1 MQDYDRIPLP
11 ASKATDDMD
20 VIVKRNQQPF
30 TAPLAD
36 LKQKLPSVLH
46 RSFFRAFA
54 MTFLGPI
61 AYWLFIRQR
70 AWSWSF
76 WVARQ
81 MFSLPRVAR
90 QPTLPPLILDLLGRF
105 LIEGFLVSLAWELA
119 HASFDVFLAQEPM
132 KQGRLLTEESTDP
145 NGSLL
150 DGIKSSRPVARN
162 FAFWELR
169 LIAQH
174 MQRRRQ
180 LIYHDISRVGGSTW
194 SQLHMVCLGELH
206 AVVQRIQA
214 SQNAAGPAPAQSQPT
229 QSGLPKL
236 GNNVKQD
243 NIFAPPRP
251 VRFGQYRGQDPK
263 AYNIV
268 DKSAIKA
275 IEYASTYGPK
285 HDPITK
291 DSVSGLIKNGLVT
304 FLRTPVGA
312 IFRQTFARRVSA
324 VVLGEPYSQLS
335 TILDAIVIIKE
346 LVLHSKKED
355 RFGTVYRDIP
365 NIIRTSTSTYTAVE
379 GFVQRLDVHWTDV
392 EFKPEDRDIKD
403 VQSLLGSLQEGL
415 RDIINEFG
423 EYADDLGLSGMEM
436 RAAKEVV
443 GKGAMDEMRQVGGR

>member
-1 MQDYDRIPLP
+1 MN
-11 ASKATDDMD
+11 

-36 LKQKLPSVLH
+36 LKQKLPSVVH
-46 RSFFRAFA
+46 RAFFRTFV

-61 AYWLFIRQR
+61 AYWLFIRRR
-70 AWSWSF
+70 AWSWSL

-81 MFSLPRVAR
+81 MFSLSRAAR
-90 QPTLPPLILDLLGRF
+90 QPTLPPLIFDLLGRF
-105 LIEGFLVSLAWELA
+105 LIEGFLLSLAWEFA

-150 DGIKSSRPVARN
+150 NGLKSNRPVARN

-174 MQRRRQ
+174 VQQRRQ
-180 LIYHDISRVGGSTW
+180 LIYQDIGRAGGSTW

-206 AVVQRIQA
+206 AVVQRVQA
-214 SQNAAGPAPAQSQPT
+214 GQSAAAPASNQAQAV
-229 QSGLPKL
+229 QSGLPRL

-243 NIFAPPRP
+243 NIFAPPKP
-251 VRFGQYRGQDPK
+251 VRFGQYRGQDAQ

-268 DKSAIKA
+268 DKSTTKA

-291 DSVSGLIKNGLVT
+291 DSISGLIKSGLVA

-312 IFRQTFARRVSA
+312 IFRQTFARRASA
-324 VVLGEPYSQLS
+324 VVLGEPYSQLI
-335 TILDAIVIIKE
+335 TILDAIIIIKE
-346 LVLHSKKED
+346 FVVHSKKED

-365 NIIRTSTSTYTAVE
+365 NIIRTFTSSHASIE
-379 GFVQRLDVHWTDV
+379 AFLQRLDVHWTDV
-392 EFKPEDRDIKD
+392 ESKPEDRAVNDI
-403 VQSLLGSLQEGL
+403 QSILGSLQDGL
-415 RDIINEFG
+415 RDIVNEFG
-423 EYADDLGLSGMEM
+423 EYADDLGLSGTEM

-443 GKGAMDEMRQVGGR
+443 GKGATDEMRQVGGR